1 MPERDKPLVVVLG
14 ASGFLGSAVTAA
26 LAGRPVRLRAVAR
39 REIAAPA
46 GCTADFESCQVDL
59 TEPGALAEVV
69 EGAAAVFPFAAQIR
83 GASGWRIAEDDVVA
97 ERTNVGVIRELAEVL
112 HGHPAPVVVF
122 PGSNTQVGKH
132 AEGRLD
138 GTEEDRPEGTYDR
151 QKLAAEWILK
161 EATASS
167 RLRGISLRLPPV
179 FGPPAADT
187 ADDRGVVSTMI
198 RRALAG
204 EPLTMWHDGTIR
216 RDLLNVSDAARAFV
230 AAMDHADALA
240 GRHYLIGTGKSEPL
254 GDVFRMIAGAVAR
267 HTGADPVPV
276 VSVPPPSHADGTDF
290 RSVDVDPSAF
300 VAATGWQCET
310 PLAAAIEQTAAA
322 LAGG

>member
-1 MPERDKPLVVVLG
+1 MPDKPLVVVLG

-39 REIAAPA
+39 REVAAPA
-46 GCTADFESCQVDL
+46 GCTADFESRQADL
-59 TEPGALAEVV
+59 TEPGALAEAV

-112 HGHPAPVVVF
+112 HGDPVPVVVF

-132 AEGRLD
+132 VEGRLD

-151 QKLAAEWILK
+151 QKLTAERILK
-161 EATASS
+161 EATAAG

-179 FGPPAADT
+179 FGPPAAT

-254 GDVFRMIAGAVAR
+254 GDVFRLIAGAVAR
-267 HTGADPVPV
+267 HTGTDPVPV
-276 VSVPPPSHADGTDF
+276 VSVPPPPHADGTDF

-300 VAATGWQCET
+300 AAATGWQCET
-310 PLAAAIEQTAAA
+310 PLAAAIEQTAVA
-322 LAGG
+322 LATG